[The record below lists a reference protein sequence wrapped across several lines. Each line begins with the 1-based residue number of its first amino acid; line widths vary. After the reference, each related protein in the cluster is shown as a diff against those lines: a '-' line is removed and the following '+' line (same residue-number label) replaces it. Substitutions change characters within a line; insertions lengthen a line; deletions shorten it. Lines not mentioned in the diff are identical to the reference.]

1 MGGIEMVGHKFR
13 LVNRDGSLFEEVEL
27 RISDPEAILLGEK
40 IYLPTK
46 KSGIYRECRLAI
58 APMPYHRSLQGV

>member
-1 MGGIEMVGHKFR
+1 MGGIEMAVGHKFQ
-13 LVNRDGSLFEEVEL
+13 LVNRDGSLFEEVVL

-40 IYLPTK
+40 IFLPTK

-58 APMPYHRSLQGV
+58 APMPYVRGI